1 MVVCHFTIIRDPPP
15 PKTHGPGMDG
25 IFLCFC
31 MCVSK
36 SFGRMH
42 EGYLYLHVR
51 DSTRKSSSRSILTL
65 ENKIVIFIIQ
75 PHYTTVFIIFLF
87 VSLFVGE
94 NFWTNPKMQDGIPI
108 SFGAFIGGG
117 NHRLQQKKHH
127 FYHPS
132 NYSANYSFRDD
143 KTKLM
148 RIPPF
153 KL

>member
-75 PHYTTVFIIFLF
+75 PHYTIVFIIFLF
-87 VSLFVGE
+87 VSLFFVKIFE
-94 NFWTNPKMQDGIPI
+94 QILRCWMRIPALNY
-108 SFGAFIGGG
+108 SVNYSLRMESPLA
-117 NHRLQQKKHH
+117 LELSSEVETTDYSKKHH
-127 FYHPS
+127 FI
-132 NYSANYSFRDD
+132 
-143 KTKLM
+143 TLQ
-148 RIPPF
+148 
-153 KL
+153 L